1 MFKVSHQNTA
11 VICSYPPL
19 CSEYVIQKEVS
30 KNSDD
35 FSVGIFFDGVEK
47 NALEMQVSKTE
58 STIIFFQKIFT
69 INKSVEFHLV
79 DLWNIRDNANAGKTC
94 LSLFHTKM

>member
-11 VICSYPPL
+11 VISSHPPL

-35 FSVGIFFDGVEK
+35 FPVGIFLDGVKK

-69 INKSVEFHLV
+69 INISVVSHLV
-79 DLWNIRDNANAGKTC
+79 DL
-94 LSLFHTKM
+94 